1 MSLYDCGQLNETNL
15 ASELALEYMLD
26 LLWLCHNDDLGF
38 HTIIATIFNSLE
50 RPQESYDFMKW
61 WNLTFSNDSYDWDDT
76 TLPFCTMNGEDV
88 FENLDQPKL
97 EKATLDQL
105 LQFFVLKYKIL
116 VAAFKILKKG
126 EALYAMFVEG
136 LDDNYG
142 VLFPLLRLKNFPIV
156 LDQIEHCVTV
166 STLAEL
172 DIVAGHLKDIGRIIN
187 EQNIY
192 LIPGLIDTKAFLAS
206 GLPMLWEFEP
216 LSPRAEAIS
225 LIHDEH
231 VL

>member
-1 MSLYDCGQLNETNL
+1 M
-15 ASELALEYMLD
+15 
-26 LLWLCHNDDLGF
+26 
-38 HTIIATIFNSLE
+38 
-50 RPQESYDFMKW
+50 
-61 WNLTFSNDSYDWDDT
+61 
-76 TLPFCTMNGEDV
+76 
-88 FENLDQPKL
+88 
-97 EKATLDQL
+97 
-105 LQFFVLKYKIL
+105 
-116 VAAFKILKKG
+116 
-126 EALYAMFVEG
+126 
-136 LDDNYG
+136 
-142 VLFPLLRLKNFPIV
+142 LRLKNFPIV
-156 LDQIEHCVTV
+156 LDRINYCVTV

>member
-1 MSLYDCGQLNETNL
+1 
-15 ASELALEYMLD
+15 
-26 LLWLCHNDDLGF
+26 
-38 HTIIATIFNSLE
+38 
-50 RPQESYDFMKW
+50 
-61 WNLTFSNDSYDWDDT
+61 
-76 TLPFCTMNGEDV
+76 MNGEDV

-116 VAAFKILKKG
+116 VAAFKILKKD
-126 EALYAMFVEG
+126 EALHAIFVEG

-172 DIVAGHLKDIGRIIN
+172 DIVAGHLKDIG
-187 EQNIY
+187 
-192 LIPGLIDTKAFLAS
+192 
-206 GLPMLWEFEP
+206 
-216 LSPRAEAIS
+216 
-225 LIHDEH
+225 
-231 VL
+231 